1 MLKLIKFF
9 DLNLLLNEIFHFSL
23 EKSKYL
29 KRGPTKWISKWSGH
43 GNKNF
48 QKMGV
53 ALLVSPVS
61 PALKN
66 SINWY
71 S

>member
-1 MLKLIKFF
+1 MEQLMVKLIKFF

-29 KRGPTKWISKWSGH
+29 KTGQTKWISKWSGH

-48 QKMGV
+48 Q
-53 ALLVSPVS
+53 
-61 PALKN
+61 
-66 SINWY
+66 
-71 S
+71 